1 MQGHFY
7 LTHCRSDSRILVL
20 FVCFVLVL
28 ETAHTA
34 TIIHIVWSATVT
46 GTILQLSNPGSSSV
60 TSVSV
65 LYIAVITI
73 SVQAYY
79 FHRIRQLSGK
89 IWISLVGWGVTIMC
103 FGAGIFLCYKSF
115 TIGAFAWQSTWG
127 WLIKASFAS
136 IASIDIFI
144 TGLLVFYLKRVSTPL
159 NEAPVMES
167 SVELINRLIIW
178 TVETGMLT
186 SITSI
191 VVLISF
197 QMMNLNYVWFGL
209 FFSLGKLYSNSLLA
223 SLNARTSNR
232 KKLGTQM
239 FSESLIFPLSK
250 SQVTINKPYSSSMFS
265 ERPTRA
271 STPTSTRSIDSTSTT
286 ISITEPSRAQ
296 LYTSSRRV

>member
-1 MQGHFY
+1 MPSAPSFDSAQLLGAIELGAFASVLLYGVLMMQGHFY

-46 GTILQLSNPGSSSV
+46 GTILQLSNP
-60 TSVSV
+60 
-65 LYIAVITI
+65 AVITI

-89 IWISLVGWGVTIMC
+89 IWISLVGWGVTIVC

-209 FFSLGKLYSNSLLA
+209 FFSLGK
-223 SLNARTSNR
+223 R
-232 KKLGTQM
+232 
-239 FSESLIFPLSK
+239 
-250 SQVTINKPYSSSMFS
+250 
-265 ERPTRA
+265 
-271 STPTSTRSIDSTSTT
+271 
-286 ISITEPSRAQ
+286 
-296 LYTSSRRV
+296 